1 MSAELANVLF
11 LNIPQERVGVLI
23 GKNGEVKRKIEEE
36 TGVKIQVHQDG
47 TIRVEYNAEDPEAY
61 FKVRRIADAIASG
74 FSGEDA
80 LRLLDDN
87 LVLKMIDL
95 RDFAGESSSRIKI
108 IKGRIIGKDG
118 KVWKKIEKLSGA
130 KLALHNYTLGVMGEE
145 ESCEIAF
152 KTILK
157 ILKGAQ
163 FSTAFKYLERQRKSL
178 EKGIWMSRE
187 EKAVD
192 EF

>member
-1 MSAELANVLF
+1 MLAKLVNVIF

-23 GKNGEVKRKIEEE
+23 GKNGEIKKKIEEE
-36 TGVKIQVHQDG
+36 TKAKIQVQQDG
-47 TIRVEYNAEDPEAY
+47 TVKVEYNAEDPESY
-61 FKVRRIADAIASG
+61 FKLRRIADAISCG

-87 LVLKMIDL
+87 LVLKIIDL

-130 KLALHNYTLGVMGEE
+130 KLALHKYTLGIMGED

-187 EKAVD
+187 EKLGD

>member
-1 MSAELANVLF
+1 MVNVIF

-23 GKNGEVKRKIEEE
+23 GRNGEIKKKIEEE
-36 TGVKIQVHQDG
+36 TKVKIQVQQDG
-47 TIRVEYNAEDPEAY
+47 TVKVEYSAEDPESY
-61 FKVRRIADAIASG
+61 FKLRRISDAISCG

-87 LVLKMIDL
+87 LVLKIIDL

-130 KLALHNYTLGVMGEE
+130 KLALHKYTLGIMGED

-163 FSTAFKYLERQRKSL
+163 FSTAFKYLEHQRKSL
-178 EKGIWMSRE
+178 EKGIWVSRE
-187 EKAVD
+187 EKLGD

>member
-1 MSAELANVLF
+1 LANVFF
-11 LNIPQERVGVLI
+11 LNIPQERIGVLI
-23 GKNGEVKRKIEEE
+23 GKNGETKRKIEEE
-36 TGVKIQVHQDG
+36 TKVKIQVQQDG
-47 TIRVEYNAEDPEAY
+47 TIRVEYNSENPESY
-61 FKVRRIADAIASG
+61 FKVRRIADAISSG

-80 LRLLDDN
+80 LRLLDDK
-87 LVLKMIDL
+87 LVLKIIDL
-95 RDFAGESSSRIKI
+95 RDFAGESSSRLKI
-108 IKGRIIGKDG
+108 LKGRIIGKDG
-118 KVWKKIEKLSGA
+118 KVWKKVEKLSGA
-130 KLALHNYTLGVMGEE
+130 KLALYNYTLGIIGEE

-163 FSTAFKYLERQRKSL
+163 FSTVFKFLESQRKSL

-187 EKAVD
+187 EKTD

>member
-1 MSAELANVLF
+1 MANVLF

-23 GKNGEVKRKIEEE
+23 GKNGEIKRKIEEE
-36 TGVKIQVHQDG
+36 TKVKIQVQQDG
-47 TIRVEYNAEDPEAY
+47 TIRVEYDAGDPEAY
-61 FKVRRIADAIASG
+61 FRVRRIADAISSG

-80 LRLLDDN
+80 LRLLDDK
-87 LVLKMIDL
+87 LVLKIIDL
-95 RDFAGESSSRIKI
+95 RDFAGDSPSRIKT

-118 KVWKKIEKLSGA
+118 KVWKKIERLSGA
-130 KLALHNYTLGVMGEE
+130 KLALHNYTVGIIGEE
-145 ESCEIAF
+145 ESCDIAF

-163 FSTAFKYLERQRKSL
+163 FSTAFKYLERQRRSL

-187 EKAVD
+187 EKAGD